1 VEAEV
6 FKPESGRRYD
16 MPVVFGPSE
25 IGAQASYGEIRSIA
39 HSFLTEPSAL
49 EPLIPYH
56 FKLAQPARVTVVGR
70 MHFDVNWLAGR
81 PYQSVRVSAN
91 VEARDGDR
99 VINGPYGLVVWES
112 DAHAVI
118 AGREYLGISKIVGEI
133 PAHESGPDLAAF
145 ECYEYGTR
153 LLRVE
158 VSQITPAGDDA
169 VAELNRGGEGITLCW
184 KFIPGPGGTVDADYP
199 VKMVSRPNATA
210 AWTGVSSIAFDQP
223 TWEQCPIS
231 ARIIKTLAALPVVEV
246 LPATMTVSKGS
257 RLDRAASARLG

>member
-1 VEAEV
+1 M

-16 MPVVFGPSE
+16 MPVVFGPSR
-25 IGAQASYGEIRSIA
+25 IGGQASYGEIRSIA
-39 HSFLTEPSAL
+39 HSFLTEASAL

-56 FKLAQPARVTVVGR
+56 FKLARPARVTVVGR
-70 MHFDVNWLAGR
+70 MHRDVDWLAGL
-81 PYQSVRVSAN
+81 YQSVRVSAD

-118 AGREYLGISKIVGEI
+118 AGREYLGISKIAAEI
-133 PAHESGPDLAAF
+133 PAHESGPDRAAF

-158 VSQITPAGDDA
+158 VSEITPAGDDA
-169 VAELNRGGEGITLCW
+169 VAELNRGGEAITLGW

-223 TWEQCPIS
+223 TWGQCPIS
-231 ARIIKTLAALPVVEV
+231 SRIIETLAALPVVEV
-246 LPATMTVSKGS
+246 LPATMTLSKGS